1 MPKNKENPG
10 MVSLK
15 NHNRDFF
22 VKKLFYQCCQ
32 RFLIVQADCGF
43 YQLAAFENQQAGDAH
58 DSKFF
63 CQLRIIINVAF
74 GNLDIAVL
82 LSKGFQNRSLHTSGA
97 APGCPKINENC
108 LGRIGNFL
116 LKVCCSNF

>member
-1 MPKNKENPG
+1 MLKNKQNPG
-10 MVSLK
+10 MVPSKTITGIL
-15 NHNRDFF
+15 F

-63 CQLRIIINVAF
+63 CQLRIIVNVAF
-74 GNLDIAVL
+74 GNLDIERLPESELAY
-82 LSKGFQNRSLHTSGA
+82 GRDRTRM
-97 APGCPKINENC
+97 PKNQRE
-108 LGRIGNFL
+108 LFG
-116 LKVCCSNF
+116 